1 MTSIH
6 LAHSV
11 LILSC
16 ASYILGWPR
25 ACGMWFN
32 VQQLP
37 RWIYHPRPLHA
48 ILFTLLSRYAMR
60 GSWIELEIFSLTSL
74 SSYFELNLTF
84 TLGSWSVP
92 YRCPHANIALFAF
105 AGRFASVRM
114 RPAPAVAFWAGLV
127 RKGTRAALAPVE
139 AASAPSS
146 THAVALLFH
155 SPASAVRLASIPPP
169 SSPPPPLAH
178 FVG

>member
-6 LAHSV
+6 LAHSI

-25 ACGMWFN
+25 ACGMWFS

-37 RWIYHPRPLHA
+37 CWIYHPRPLHA
-48 ILFTLLSRYAMR
+48 ILFTLLSRYATR
-60 GSWIELEIFSLTSL
+60 VTIELEIFSLTSS
-74 SSYFELNLTF
+74 SSYFELNF
-84 TLGSWSVP
+84 AFKLGSWSVP

-146 THAVALLFH
+146 THAVTLLFH

-169 SSPPPPLAH
+169 SSPPPSLAH